1 MSLRIA
7 EVAHAA
13 GVNKETLRYYERR
26 GLLHDPERSPGGHRL
41 YGDRD
46 IQTLR
51 IIKAAQRL
59 GFTLAE
65 VADLLEAGRRR
76 GRDSGLQTV
85 ARAKLAE
92 VEARIA
98 DLETIRSHLVAAID
112 AGCEDLHVCATSN
125 CCPLAVHGDRNPP
138 RRRVSHRQ

>member
-7 EVAHAA
+7 EVADAA

-26 GLLHDPERSPGGHRL
+26 GLLQDPERSPGGHRR

-51 IIKAAQRL
+51 IIKVAQRL

-65 VADLLEAGRRR
+65 VAGLLEVGRRC
-76 GRDSGLQTV
+76 GRTTGLRQVRRPSWPRSTPGSLTSRRSGPTSSPPSTPGARTFMSAPRAIAAPFRAWRSQT
-85 ARAKLAE
+85 A
-92 VEARIA
+92 
-98 DLETIRSHLVAAID
+98 T
-112 AGCEDLHVCATSN
+112 ATSET
-125 CCPLAVHGDRNPP
+125 
-138 RRRVSHRQ
+138 HR